1 MAKKTIYMVQPSSC
15 HTDVMPL
22 PYAIAV
28 LHAYALSNEDIV
40 QEFNFADYIFEK
52 KPLDEVVAAM
62 QEPYAV
68 FFSCYIWNYEYN
80 KALAAA
86 IRQRFPLAF
95 LVFGGHNVPMDY
107 IRAFVDLPFADYI
120 MIGEGELLFED
131 LLLFFAGKKPA
142 DRLYNIAFRSES
154 GALECS
160 MDLNYI
166 TDRFVSPYQLGLF
179 DDLVEKNREKY
190 RFSATLE
197 TNRGCPF
204 SCAYCDWGL
213 NKARVRFAPEEQ
225 ILGDIAWIVSH
236 AIYDCYGADSNFGM
250 FPRDARFVEAFCNH
264 KKTSGYPKTFFVSFN
279 KNSDMNV
286 LTISEALHHADMLQG
301 ATLSFQSLNPDT
313 LEAIGRKNLDLG
325 YFSDMMKEYH
335 KRHVPTYSELIL
347 GLPLE
352 TQESFMNGIGTLIA
366 CGQHVAVDVY
376 ECCVLPNSD
385 LGQPKSLKKYG
396 ILTQRLPFR
405 RFDVRQNEEVQ
416 EYSNIIVGTST
427 MSKQDWRDCNI
438 FFNVVSAF
446 HFGKLFHCIA
456 LYLHMEHDLS
466 YDCIYNSVIHHLKS
480 NQGSVWQELFQRME
494 TQLDAIANGNGSWLF
509 GWEEQH
515 LSATS
520 FRDAIMKV
528 VIKHY
533 TDYLKQLEELV
544 VLYSDSPDFAKQL
557 VRFQAFCIKTRIDRN
572 LAREE
577 VFQYNFS
584 DYFSALFV
592 GEDATLLQGW
602 YHLTGDDI
610 LRSIVAE

>member
-1 MAKKTIYMVQPSSC
+1 MAKKKIYMVQPSSC

-28 LHAYALSNEDIV
+28 LHAYVMNNEHIA
-40 QEFNFADYIFEK
+40 QEYDFAEYIFEK
-52 KPLDEVVAAM
+52 KPITYVLDMM

-80 KALAAA
+80 KALAVA
-86 IRQRFPLAF
+86 IKEKFPCAK

-107 IRAFVDLPFADYI
+107 TRAFTELPFADYI

-142 DRLYNIAFRSES
+142 DQLYNIAFRSES
-154 GALECS
+154 GAIECN
-160 MDLNYI
+160 MDLSYI

-179 DDLVEKNREKY
+179 DNLVEKNREKY

-225 ILGDIAWIVSH
+225 ILGDIAWIASH

-264 KKTSGYPKTFFVSFN
+264 KKTSGYPKTFFVSFS

-286 LTISEALHHADMLQG
+286 LAISEALHHAGMLQG

-335 KRHVPTYSELIL
+335 KRRVPTYSELIL

-352 TQESFMNGIGTLIA
+352 TKESFMNGIGTLIA

-385 LGQPKSLKKYG
+385 LGQPESLKKYG

-405 RFDVRQNEEVQ
+405 RFDVRENEEVQ

-427 MSKQDWRDCNI
+427 MSKQDWRDCNV
-438 FFNVVSAF
+438 FFNFVSAF

-456 LYLHMEHDLS
+456 LYLHKEHGLS
-466 YDCIYNSVIHHLKS
+466 YDRIYNSLIHCMKS
-480 NQGSVWQELFQRME
+480 KQGSVWQELFCRVE
-494 TQLDAIANGNGSWLF
+494 IQLDAIANGNGSWLF
-509 GWEEQH
+509 DWKEQNI
-515 LSATS
+515 SAMS
-520 FRDAIMKV
+520 FREAIIKV
-528 VIKHY
+528 VIKNY
-533 TDYLKQLEELV
+533 AEYIRLLEELLV
-544 VLYSDSPDFAKQL
+544 FYSGSADFAKQL
-557 VRFQAFCIKTRIDRN
+557 VRFQAFCIKTRIDQN
-572 LAREE
+572 LVREE
-577 VFQYNFS
+577 VFQYNFIE
-584 DYFSALFV
+584 YFSTLFM
-592 GEDATLLQGW
+592 GEEATLLQGQ
-602 YHLTGDDI
+602 YPVTGDCM
-610 LRSIVAE
+610 LRSIIAE

>member
-1 MAKKTIYMVQPSSC
+1 MGKKTIYMVQPSSC

-28 LHAYALSNEDIV
+28 LHAYALSNESIA
-40 QEFNFADYIFEK
+40 QEFNFSEYIFEK
-52 KPLDEVVAAM
+52 KPVDEVMDAM
-62 QEPYAV
+62 HEPYAV

-80 KALAAA
+80 KALAVA
-86 IRQRFPLAF
+86 IKEKFPCAK

-107 IRAFVDLPFADYI
+107 TRAFTELPFADYI

-131 LLLFFAGKKPA
+131 LLLFFAGKKSA
-142 DRLYNIAFRSES
+142 DQLYNIAFRSKS
-154 GALECS
+154 GAIECKTDMS
-160 MDLNYI
+160 YI

-179 DDLVEKNREKY
+179 DDLVEKNRGKY

-204 SCAYCDWGL
+204 RCAYCDWGL

-225 ILGDIAWIVSH
+225 ILGDIAWIASH

-250 FPRDARFVEAFCNH
+250 FPRDAHFVEAFCNH
-264 KKTSGYPKTFFVSFN
+264 KKNSGYPKTFFVSFS

-286 LTISEALHHADMLQG
+286 LAISEELHRAGMLQG

-335 KRHVPTYSELIL
+335 KRRVPTYSELIL

-352 TQESFMNGIGTLIA
+352 TRESFMNGIGTLIA

-385 LGQPKSLKKYG
+385 LGQPESIEKYG
-396 ILTQRLPFR
+396 ILTQKLPFR
-405 RFDVRQNEEVQ
+405 RFDVRRNEEVQ

-456 LYLHMEHDLS
+456 LYLHKEHGLS
-466 YDCIYNSVIHHLKS
+466 YDYIYNTVIHHLKS
-480 NQGSVWQELFQRME
+480 NQGSVWQELFRRME
-494 TQLDAIANGNGSWLF
+494 TQLDAIANGDGSWLF
-509 GWEEQH
+509 NWKEQRIF
-515 LSATS
+515 ATS
-520 FRDAIMKV
+520 FRNAITKV
-528 VIKHY
+528 ALKNY
-533 TDYLKQLEELV
+533 DDYLNQLEDIVALH
-544 VLYSDSPDFAKQL
+544 SDSTGFAKQL
-557 VRFQAFCIKTRIDRN
+557 VRFQSFCIKTRIDRN
-572 LAREE
+572 LEREE
-577 VFQYNFS
+577 VFQYNFNE
-584 DYFSALFV
+584 YFSALFA
-592 GEDATLLQGW
+592 GEEATLLQGR
-602 YHLTGDDI
+602 YPLAGDGM
-610 LRSIVAE
+610 LRSIITE

>member
-1 MAKKTIYMVQPSSC
+1 MVQPSSC

-28 LHAYALSNEDIV
+28 LHAYVLNNEDIA
-40 QEFNFADYIFEK
+40 QEYDFAEYIFEK
-52 KPLDEVVAAM
+52 KPITDVVDMM

-80 KALAAA
+80 KALATA
-86 IRQRFPLAF
+86 IKQKFPHAK

-107 IRAFVDLPFADYI
+107 TRAFTELPFADFI

-131 LLLFFAGKKPA
+131 LLLFFMGEKSVEEL
-142 DRLYNIAFRSES
+142 RNIAFRSNT
-154 GALECS
+154 GALECKS
-160 MDLNYI
+160 QPDYI
-166 TDRFVSPYQLGLF
+166 SDKFVSPYQLGLF
-179 DDLVEKNREKY
+179 DKLVDKYKEKY

-204 SCAYCDWGL
+204 GCAYCDWGL
-213 NKARVRFAPEEQ
+213 NKARVRFAPQEQ
-225 ILGDIAWIVSH
+225 ILDDITWISTH
-236 AIYDCYGADSNFGM
+236 GIYDCYGADSNFGM
-250 FPRDARFVEAFCNH
+250 FPRDTLFAATFCEC
-264 KKTSGYPKTFFVSFN
+264 KQKYGYPKTFFVSFS

-286 LTISEALHHADMLQG
+286 LAISKALHKFSMLQG

-335 KRHVPTYSELIL
+335 KRRVPTYSELIL

-352 TQESFMNGIGTLIA
+352 TKESFMSGIGTLIA

-385 LGQPKSLKKYG
+385 LGQPESLKKYG

-405 RFDVRQNEEVQ
+405 RFDVRENEEVQ

-427 MSKQDWRDCNI
+427 LSKQDWRDCNI

-456 LYLHMEHDLS
+456 LYLHKEYGLS
-466 YDCIYNSVIHHLKS
+466 YDRIYNSLIHCMKS
-480 NQGSVWQELFQRME
+480 KQGSVWQELFCRVE

-509 GWEEQH
+509 DWKEQH
-515 LSATS
+515 ISAMS
-520 FRDAIMKV
+520 FREAIMKV
-528 VIKHY
+528 VIKNY
-533 TDYLKQLEELV
+533 AEYIRLLEELV
-544 VLYSDSPDFAKQL
+544 VFYSGSADFAKQL

-572 LAREE
+572 LVCEE
-577 VFQYNFS
+577 VFQFNFIE
-584 DYFSALFV
+584 YFSTLFM
-592 GEDATLLQGW
+592 GEEATLFQGQ
-602 YHLTGDDI
+602 YPVTGDCFI
-610 LRSIVAE
+610 RFLQNSQN